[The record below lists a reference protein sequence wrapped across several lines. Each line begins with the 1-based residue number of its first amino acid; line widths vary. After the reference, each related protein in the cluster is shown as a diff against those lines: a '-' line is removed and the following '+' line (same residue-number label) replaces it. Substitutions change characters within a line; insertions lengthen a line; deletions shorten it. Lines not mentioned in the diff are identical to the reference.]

1 MQRPEQRGSTL
12 RHPQREGEQVRR
24 RAELS
29 PAVSLLFFN
38 YITINFIPF
47 SWMQKSPTQ
56 IFKSFLMNVQKD
68 QWAPKRDPRKDFLF
82 HFLTLFLSFCCALLS
97 PHNLICHFCLCVCG
111 FRGWASCFFDDGMNS
126 MTEMACA
133 TSPSSAFAAAAFG
146 ASSSSVRLRYQTVGP
161 LYVNQ
166 TGWATLPQSYYA
178 LDYCSPK

>member
-1 MQRPEQRGSTL
+1 MCL
-12 RHPQREGEQVRR
+12 W
-24 RAELS
+24 
-29 PAVSLLFFN
+29 
-38 YITINFIPF
+38 F
-47 SWMQKSPTQ
+47 SG
-56 IFKSFLMNVQKD
+56 LGGVC
-68 QWAPKRDPRKDFLF
+68 
-82 HFLTLFLSFCCALLS
+82 FC
-97 PHNLICHFCLCVCG
+97 
-111 FRGWASCFFDDGMNS
+111 DDGMNS

>member
-1 MQRPEQRGSTL
+1 MFTFL
-12 RHPQREGEQVRR
+12 T
-24 RAELS
+24 
-29 PAVSLLFFN
+29 
-38 YITINFIPF
+38 ITINFKPF
-47 SWMQKSPTQ
+47 SWMQKSPTH
-56 IFKSFLMNVQKD
+56 IFKAKSSAFSDQRSEGSVGTKTGSKKRFPVSFPYL
-68 QWAPKRDPRKDFLF
+68 
-82 HFLTLFLSFCCALLS
+82 LSFCCTFLS
-97 PHNLICHFCLCVCG
+97 PHNLFCHFCLCVCG
-111 FRGWASCFFDDGMNS
+111 FWGWGFCFFDDGMNS